1 MEYALITGAS
11 RGIGRAIAQRLAQD
25 GFPVLVNY
33 RRNDQEA
40 AVTLRSIEEAG
51 GHGELLRFDISNAE
65 EVANALEVWKQGHP
79 DDTISVLVNNAGVRK
94 DELMVF
100 MEQSSFENVLQT
112 NLFSFFYVTRA
123 LLPDMICRR
132 YGRIVNVASLS
143 GLKGL
148 PGQVNY
154 SASKGG
160 LIAATKALAQ
170 EVAKRKITVNAVAPG
185 FVRTDMVE
193 GLDKVALAK
202 QIPMQRFAEPEEVAS
217 VVAFLASKDA
227 SYITG
232 ECISINGGLYT

>member
-123 LLPDMICRR
+123 LLPDMIVQPET
-132 YGRIVNVASLS
+132 IINTEQ
-143 GLKGL
+143 L
-148 PGQVNY
+148 PTWLTFLPVQY
-154 SASKGG
+154 
-160 LIAATKALAQ
+160 LRQ
-170 EVAKRKITVNAVAPG
+170 FPQHAK
-185 FVRTDMVE
+185 
-193 GLDKVALAK
+193 L
-202 QIPMQRFAEPEEVAS
+202 Q
-217 VVAFLASKDA
+217 
-227 SYITG
+227 
-232 ECISINGGLYT
+232 